1 MSTSRTAPRTA
12 VACTHPSASA
22 VPRCEGCGLTAKAM
36 VHRVSRS
43 YPDRRLQ
50 ASWTV
55 REVWSALAA
64 AEADLE
70 TQWLLPE
77 TQSWLRLWRA
87 VTGT

>member
-1 MSTSRTAPRTA
+1 
-12 VACTHPSASA
+12 
-22 VPRCEGCGLTAKAM
+22 M